1 MRDVAESKSS
11 FDRALRFFDNGD
23 LSTAETIC
31 REALKEF
38 PAEGKLQ
45 CLLGTILVRQRR
57 SAEALPELEEVIRNF
72 PTFPKAHREMGNA
85 LMAVGRGN
93 DAITHFER
101 VTELTPRQAV
111 AFFDL
116 SLALS
121 KVGRE
126 DDAEKTMA
134 KSYELEPEREAL
146 MAAATHQRAGRFGQA
161 EGIYRQI
168 LSRNPNNISAIR
180 LLGSIALEMGR
191 IRMAIKLLTQATEMA
206 PDYYGAWSDLARA
219 HMETDDFDACEST
232 IKRAIR
238 LQPEMAYPHMMYGNL
253 LSKASRYEEAIE
265 KFNIALTKQAD
276 HGGSLASRGH
286 AQKTI
291 GLQQEAIDS
300 YRACIKSNPA
310 FGEAYWSLANL
321 KTFRFSPEEI
331 AQMEKHVDD
340 EQLLDETRVNFN
352 FALGKA
358 KEDSGDYKA
367 AFDRYAKGNT
377 LRRQSEQYDPVQ
389 TEVIHDRI
397 IETFDQEFFAANTG
411 RGNPDPS
418 PIFIVGLPRSGSTL
432 IEQILASH
440 SMVEGTFELPDMAR
454 LIRRMNEDSHGQEHY
469 PEAIHRYADNGL
481 ADLGQQYLD
490 STQKHRTG
498 APRFTDKMPNNFPS
512 IGLIH
517 STLPN
522 AKIINAKRHP
532 LDSCMGTYKQLFY
545 KGQAFSYDLSELG
558 EYYLEYERIM
568 AHWHQVLPGK
578 VLDVQYEDM
587 IADQEDQTR
596 RLLEY
601 CELPFE
607 DACLHFYET
616 QRAVNTASSEQVRQ
630 PIYSGSLNAHKR
642 FESDL
647 EPLIEILAPV
657 LTDRMD

>member
-1 MRDVAESKSS
+1 MKKDPIESKGS

-23 LSTAETIC
+23 LTMAEEIC
-31 REALKEF
+31 RATLREF

-57 SAEALPELEEVIRNF
+57 PAEALPELEEVINNF
-72 PTFPKAHREMGNA
+72 PTFPKARREMGNA
-85 LMAVGRGN
+85 LLALGRGRE
-93 DAITHFER
+93 AVAHLER
-101 VTELTPRQAV
+101 VTELTPDHSV

-121 KVGRE
+121 KLGRE
-126 DDAEKTMA
+126 DDAEKAMA

-146 MAAATHQRAGRFGQA
+146 MTAATHQRAGRFGQA
-161 EGIYRQI
+161 EGLYRQI

-219 HMETDDFDACEST
+219 HMETDDFESCEST
-232 IKRAIR
+232 VKRAIR
-238 LQPEMAYPHMMYGNL
+238 LQPGMAYPHMMYGNL
-253 LSKASRYEEAIE
+253 LSKASRYQEAIE
-265 KFNIALTKQAD
+265 KFNDALSKQPD
-276 HGGSLASRGH
+276 HGGSLASLGH

-291 GLQQEAIDS
+291 GLQNEAIDS
-300 YRACIKSNPA
+300 YRACIRSNPA

-321 KTFRFSPEEI
+321 KTFRFDPEEI
-331 AQMEKHVDD
+331 TQMEKYVDD
-340 EQLLDETRVNFN
+340 DQLLDETRVNFN

-358 KEDSGDYKA
+358 KEDSGDYKG
-367 AFDRYAKGNT
+367 AFERYATGNS
-377 LRRQSEQYDPVQ
+377 LRRKAEQYDPVQ

-397 IETFDQEFFAANTG
+397 IETFNDEFFAENANE
-411 RGNPDPS
+411 GNPDPS

-454 LIRRMNEDSHGQEHY
+454 LIRSINEESHDQENY
-469 PEAIHRYADNGL
+469 PEAIARYVKGGL
-481 ADLGQQYLD
+481 DQLGQKYLD
-490 STQKHRTG
+490 STKKHRSG

-517 STLPN
+517 AVLPK
-522 AKIINAKRHP
+522 AKVINAKRHP

-545 KGQAFSYDLSELG
+545 KGQAFSYDLVELG

-568 AHWHQVLPGK
+568 RHWHQVLPGR

-587 IADQEDQTR
+587 IGDQEEQTR
-596 RLLEY
+596 RLLDY
-601 CELPFE
+601 CEIPFE
-607 DACLHFYET
+607 ETCLHFYET
-616 QRAVNTASSEQVRQ
+616 KRAVNTASSEQVRQ
-630 PIYSGSLNAHKR
+630 PIYSGSLNSYKR
-642 FESDL
+642 FQDNL
-647 EPLIEILAPV
+647 GPLIEILDPV
-657 LTDRMD
+657 IPKK